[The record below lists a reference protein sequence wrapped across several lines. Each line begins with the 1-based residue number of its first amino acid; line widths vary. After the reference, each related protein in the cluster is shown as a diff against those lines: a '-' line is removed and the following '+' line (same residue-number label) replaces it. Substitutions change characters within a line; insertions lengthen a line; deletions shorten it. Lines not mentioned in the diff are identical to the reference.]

1 MSRFSNGLVVAI
13 AAPLLVV
20 GALAPGVLAATATER
35 SGTAAPTTAGPAKA
49 APTSERSDLAR
60 DLAAVNRSTVWTQVA
75 KLKLSFPTFH
85 PEGLVVTDDRFY
97 LSSVEIIEPTQKYP
111 TPVDGY
117 DRTPGRGIGH
127 LFVIERDGTLVKDVV
142 LGQGIVYH
150 PGGIDRRGNDLWV
163 PVAQYRPG
171 SSAEIDH
178 VDLRTLKVTRLFTV
192 PDHIGGIVY
201 DETRHRLVGNN
212 WGSRTFYE
220 WTPGG
225 RPITTWKNPTNLLDF
240 QDCQYVPA
248 GRMACT
254 GVTALPQTPTAGGTT
269 TAYELGGIT
278 LLDLHRRTIVNEIP
292 FQQWSSAGHVM
303 TRNPVKI
310 AADGNVLTL
319 WAAPDNGEEIAGT
332 EIYTWR
338 AEVTRS

>member
-1 MSRFSNGLVVAI
+1 MRRPTVPTLV
-13 AAPLLVV
+13 
-20 GALAPGVLAATATER
+20 AATLLTLLAGGATLSQA
-35 SGTAAPTTAGPAKA
+35 SGSEASTAAA
-49 APTSERSDLAR
+49 TSDGDLAR
-60 DLAAVNRSTVWTQVA
+60 DFEAVDRNTVWNQVDR
-75 KLKLSFPTFH
+75 LKLDFPTFH

-338 AEVTRS
+338 AEVNRS